1 MIDADVLEP
10 ELDALDLGYVA
21 RPQFE
26 SFHARQQRWG
36 VIVAHRRAGKTV
48 ACVMDLIDHAVRCEK
63 IRPRFAYMAP
73 LYRQAKQVAWDYVK
87 QYGLRI
93 PGATASESELRL
105 DLPSAAQV
113 RLFGADNPDALRGM
127 YLDGVILD
135 EAADM
140 SPRLFSEVIR
150 PALSDRL
157 GWAFWIGTPKGQN
170 DFYDLIYGVKGGFE
184 GAIASPDWFYLCLKA
199 SETGILPQEELESA
213 KRSGMSPEQYAQ
225 EFECSFQA
233 AIMGAYYGHE
243 LEAAE
248 NEDRLTKNVYDR
260 TLQVHTAWDLG
271 HSDATAIWFYQQQ
284 GFEIRIID
292 FYFATGHGLN
302 HYVTKLQEL
311 AASPGNIG
319 GYVYG
324 RHYLPHDVEV
334 KELGSGKTRIAT
346 LRGLGLNNIIVVP
359 KLGVDE
365 GINAVRKMFPRCWFD
380 KSKCADGIKALRQYR
395 REYDDVRKTFYETPF
410 HDWSSDPSDAFRY
423 LAIGLQDPEGRK
435 GKSPKVEKKW
445 IY

>member
-1 MIDADVLEP
+1 MTDTLEL
-10 ELDALDLGYVA
+10 ERESDELDLGYIA

-26 SFHARQQRWG
+26 AFHARTQRWG

-48 ACVMDLIDHAVRCEK
+48 ACVMDLVDSAIRCEK
-63 IRPRFAYMAP
+63 VRPRFAYIAP
-73 LYRQAKQVAWDYVK
+73 LYKQAKTVAWDYLK
-87 QYGLRI
+87 QYGLKI
-93 PGATASESELRL
+93 PGAVASESELRL
-105 DLPSAAQV
+105 DLPGGAQV

-170 DFYDLIYGVKGGFE
+170 DFYDLVYGVKGGFE

-199 SETGILPQEELESA
+199 SETGILPNEELESA

-233 AIMGAYYGHE
+233 AIIGAYYGHE

-248 NEDRLTKNVYDR
+248 NESRITKNVYDK

-271 HSDATAIWFYQQQ
+271 QANATAIWFYQQQ

-292 FYFATGHGLN
+292 CYTAMGWGLD

-311 AASPGNIG
+311 AAGPGNIG
-319 GYVYG
+319 GYIYG

-334 KELGSGKTRIAT
+334 KEMGTGKTRLAT
-346 LRGLGLNNIIVVP
+346 LRALGLTNIIPVT
-359 KLGVDE
+359 KLSVDE
-365 GINAVRKMFPRCWFD
+365 GINAVRKIFPRCWFD
-380 KSKCADGIKALRQYR
+380 RDKCVDGIKSLRQYR
-395 REYDDVRKTFYETPF
+395 REYDDVRKVFYERPM
-410 HDWSSDPSDAFRY
+410 HDWASDFADSFRY
-423 LAIGLQDPEGRK
+423 LAVGLQDTDGRK
-435 GKSPKVEKKW
+435 TTTVKRDKKW

>member
-1 MIDADVLEP
+1 
-10 ELDALDLGYVA
+10 
-21 RPQFE
+21 
-26 SFHARQQRWG
+26 
-36 VIVAHRRAGKTV
+36 
-48 ACVMDLIDHAVRCEK
+48 
-63 IRPRFAYMAP
+63 
-73 LYRQAKQVAWDYVK
+73 LYKQAKTVAWDYLK
-87 QYGLRI
+87 QYGLKI
-93 PGATASESELRL
+93 PGAVASESELRL
-105 DLPSAAQV
+105 DLPGGAQV

-170 DFYDLIYGVKGGFE
+170 DFYDLVYGVKGGFE

-199 SETGILPQEELESA
+199 SETGILPNEELESA

-233 AIMGAYYGHE
+233 AIIGAYYGHE

-248 NEDRLTKNVYDR
+248 NESRITKNVYDK

-271 HSDATAIWFYQQQ
+271 QANATAIWFYQQQ

-292 FYFATGHGLN
+292 CYTAMGWGLD

-311 AASPGNIG
+311 AAGPGNIG
-319 GYVYG
+319 GYIYG

-334 KELGSGKTRIAT
+334 KEMGTGKTRLAT
-346 LRGLGLNNIIVVP
+346 LRALGLTNIIPVT
-359 KLGVDE
+359 KLSVDE
-365 GINAVRKMFPRCWFD
+365 GINAVRKIFPRCWFD
-380 KSKCADGIKALRQYR
+380 RDKCVDGIKSLRQYR
-395 REYDDVRKTFYETPF
+395 REYDDVRKVFYERPM
-410 HDWSSDPSDAFRY
+410 HDWASDFADSFRY
-423 LAIGLQDPEGRK
+423 LAVGLQDTDGRK
-435 GKSPKVEKKW
+435 TTTVKRDKKW